1 MSCRPEKMTK
11 GEPIKYAAAR
21 GEKLPELVSF
31 DIDGTLEF
39 GDPRGSI
46 TMDMVRNV
54 QARGIWV
61 GSCSDRPVSYQQQL
75 WDRQNM
81 SVDFTVLKNR
91 LDDVKAEF
99 QASSFLH
106 IGDTDMDEYFAGQ
119 AGFQFLLVDSLPFL
133 NWTEQLSL

>member
-1 MSCRPEKMTK
+1 MPDGTK
-11 GEPIKYAAAR
+11 R
-21 GEKLPELVSF
+21 VDLVSF

-46 TMDMVRNV
+46 TMEMVRKV
-54 QARGIWV
+54 QAMGLWV
-61 GSCSDRPVSYQQQL
+61 GSCSDRPVSYQQQM
-75 WDRQNM
+75 WDKHDM
-81 SVDFTVLKNR
+81 TVDFTVLKNR

-99 QASSFLH
+99 KATGFLH

-133 NWTEQLSL
+133 NWMEQMSL

>member
-1 MSCRPEKMTK
+1 MSCQPEKMTK
-11 GEPIKYAAAR
+11 GKPIKYAAAR
-21 GEKLPELVSF
+21 GKKLPELVSF

-46 TMDMVRNV
+46 TMDMVRKV
-54 QARGIWV
+54 QAMGIWV

-99 QASSFLH
+99 LASSFLH

-133 NWTEQLSL
+133 NWTDQLSL